1 MNKQPMFDQNKNREL
16 KDAFLNS
23 LPERV
28 ANLQSEWQTLCE
40 EDGDASQLWQL
51 FQKIQ
56 ELSGTSGRF
65 GLIKVSESAL
75 SIEVYLSSFL
85 EGGNYPKGEH
95 LKKSQEL
102 FELMGQAVKGSKP
115 QQNIMKHAT
124 KSVFFL
130 RTSDNIAPGLVAA
143 LESNGCSLLTFA
155 NVTDVVG
162 ELSKRLP
169 DILIMDGEFLPL
181 MSELSRVLTVE
192 MEEHNK
198 QVAIIC
204 LSQTRS
210 IEQRLRAL
218 RIGVDAYYLPPIE
231 IQEVVEKALE
241 LTTPKEDHYRILVV
255 EDDPAQAKFATS
267 ILEKGGMKTLSIT
280 EPLKVLDALDE
291 FRPDLI
297 LMDLYM
303 PNASGTELTAI
314 IREHP
319 DFVAT
324 PVVFLSGEQDA
335 DKKLEALSTGGDDF
349 LTKPIRPRHLINTI
363 TNRVRRAK
371 SLNTRGPKPGL
382 RDPVSGLFHRRHF
395 FQQLDSVIARN
406 QSQPVTGAV
415 LYLTLPNLNK
425 LDGHTWASEKATLIA
440 ALGTQISAQLEE
452 QDIAARVDDD
462 NFAILAIR
470 PHDKNIQSMAEKL
483 IQTITNDPLPG
494 GGNNHLIAHIGIAPF
509 SPDTGDAAGILAKAE
524 KAVNRLD
531 PQSSGVAFHTA
542 DKNDE
547 KRSDQLQSLIKDAWK
562 KQRIQVLYQPI
573 KNASNPLRE
582 QYHVSLR
589 LLTHDGRAIPE
600 ADFYSAASEIG
611 LMKPI
616 NQWLL
621 GHVLNALV
629 EKRTEGKQVTFFISQ
644 TISQTEHLETCLSW
658 LIRQLRSR
666 QMVGSGLVFEY
677 RIAEL
682 GSDIKSAKRFLI
694 KLQELGIQI
703 SLSRFGA
710 NKAALTVL
718 QYLKADY
725 ACLAE
730 QLLKANPE
738 TAERVVSQIH
748 RAGAKVVIPIPENP
762 LALPAHWLRLADL
775 TPGNT

>member
-1 MNKQPMFDQNKNREL
+1 MNEELMFDQEKNREL
-16 KDAFLNS
+16 KDAFLS
-23 LPERV
+23 HLPERI
-28 ANLQSEWQTLCE
+28 ANFQNEWQGLCKGE
-40 EDGDASQLWQL
+40 WNLSKLEQL

-65 GLIKVSESAL
+65 GLIQVSESAFSL
-75 SIEVYLSSFL
+75 EVYLSSFL
-85 EGGNYPKGEH
+85 ENSSCPKVEH
-95 LKKSQEL
+95 IEKSLEL
-102 FELMGQAVKGSKP
+102 FNLLSQAVKTAKP
-115 QQNIMKHAT
+115 QESILNHDT

-130 RTSDNIAPGLVAA
+130 RASDNIAPGLVAA
-143 LESNGCSLLTFA
+143 LEANSCSILTFS
-155 NVTDVVG
+155 DVNDTVG

-169 DILIMDGEFLPL
+169 DILIIDGEFLPL
-181 MSELSRVLTVE
+181 IGELSRVLTAE
-192 MEEHNK
+192 KEEHDK

-204 LSQTRS
+204 ISQTRS
-210 IEQRLRAL
+210 LEQRLRAL
-218 RIGVDAYYLPPIE
+218 RIGVDAYYLPPVDIRE
-231 IQEVVEKALE
+231 IVEKTIE
-241 LTTPKEDHYRILVV
+241 LTAPKSDHYRILVV

-267 ILEKGGMKTLSIT
+267 VLEKGGMKTLSIT

-363 TNRVRRAK
+363 TNRVHRAR
-371 SLNTRGPKPGL
+371 SLVGQGPKQGL
-382 RDPVSGLFHRRHF
+382 RDPVSGLFHRRYF
-395 FQQLDSVIARN
+395 FQQLDNVIARN
-406 QSQPVTGAV
+406 QSQPITGAI
-415 LYLTLPNLNK
+415 LYLTIPNLNEV
-425 LDGHTWASEKATLIA
+425 DEHTEGGEKATLIA
-440 ALGTQISAQLEE
+440 ALGTLISAQLEE
-452 QDIAARVDDD
+452 QDIAARVDDE

-470 PHDKNIQSMAEKL
+470 PHDKNIRSMAEKL
-483 IQTITNDPLPG
+483 AQTINNYSLPG
-494 GGNNHLIAHIGIAPF
+494 GDNNHLTSHIGIAPF
-509 SPDTGDAAGILAKAE
+509 SSDSSDAAGMLTKAA

-531 PQSSGVAFHTA
+531 RQSSGIAHHNTNVSE
-542 DKNDE
+542 E
-547 KRSDQLQSLIKDAWK
+547 KQGDQLQSQIKDAWE
-562 KQRIQVLYQPI
+562 KQSIQVLYQPL
-573 KNASNPLRE
+573 NNESNPLLE

-589 LLTHDGRAIPE
+589 LLTTRGTVIPE
-600 ADFYSAASEIG
+600 SEFYTAATEAG
-611 LMKPI
+611 LMVSI

-621 GHVLNALV
+621 GHVLNSLA
-629 EKRTEGKQVTFFISQ
+629 EKRSEGRQASFFIGQ
-644 TISQTEHLETCLSW
+644 TISTAEQQNSCLSW
-658 LIRQLRSR
+658 LTGQLRSR
-666 QMVGSGLVFEY
+666 QMVGSGLVFQY

-682 GSDIKSAKRFLI
+682 GSDIKSSKRFLT

-718 QYLKADY
+718 QYLKADF

-730 QLLKANPE
+730 PLLKANPE
-738 TAERVVSQIH
+738 TAERVAAQIH
-748 RAGAKVVIPIPENP
+748 QAGAKVIIPIPKN
-762 LALPAHWLRLADL
+762 LTVLPNHWIKQADL
-775 TPGNT
+775 IPTKS